1 MISFDPVTQLEAMVI
16 LSVIALAA
24 SRYRF
29 LDKSGVI
36 TSIPIGY
43 LIIVFGGLRYFAL
56 LFIFFLISSLATRI
70 RVRILGG
77 SFLDKDHVRSW
88 RNVIANGLTPTL
100 VAVLSG
106 VVPDMESRVVAAG
119 YLGAVG
125 TAFADTLATE
135 VGMIFGRKP
144 RLIIGLREV
153 ERGTPGA
160 VTCYGYLGGASALL
174 TLCALAWALKL
185 ANPMIVIAAIASG
198 VIGMT
203 VDSFLGAGIQAK
215 YLCPVCGRIVE
226 NPSHCGREAEKIAG
240 VSWIDTHM
248 VNLISTAIGAVTAT
262 ALASAL

>member
-1 MISFDPVTQLEAMVI
+1 MISFDPVTQLEAIVI

-29 LDKSGVI
+29 LDRSGI
-36 TSIPIGY
+36 IASIPIGY
-43 LIIVFGGLRYFAL
+43 LIIVFGGLRYFAI
-56 LFIFFLISSLATRI
+56 LFTFFLVSSLATKL
-70 RVRILGG
+70 RVRVLGEQ
-77 SFLDKDHVRSW
+77 SFGKDHVRSW
-88 RNVIANGLTPTL
+88 RNVIANGLIPTL

-106 VVPDMESRVVAAG
+106 VAPETGSRVAAAG

-185 ANPMIVIAAIASG
+185 ANPMIIIAAVISG
-198 VIGMT
+198 IIGMT
-203 VDSFLGAGIQAK
+203 IDSLLGAGIQAK
-215 YLCPVCGRIVE
+215 YLCPVCGKIVE
-226 NPSHCGREAEKIAG
+226 SPSHCGREAEKIAG

-248 VNLISTAIGAVTAT
+248 VNLISTAIGAAIAA